1 MKSIKIMTTIT
12 LDYNWT
18 LCKLPRG
25 RGKLTRGLCL
35 VSLFHSNIFI
45 LFLFYKTS
53 WRFTEAIAQSQR
65 LIAHYSWG
73 EITNLMSKWYL
84 TISPSVSVSATLSSG
99 WWPRCSYQPKN
110 KLTQDPKLGKTG
122 TRKLGMFYS
131 WVLCFYFYNSTFLLF
146 ISLDHRLLSQ
156 RCVN

>member
-1 MKSIKIMTTIT
+1 MDCVLCHYFIPTFSFCSYSTKHLGDLLKQLLKVSVSDAVKSQS
-12 LDYNWT
+12 YN
-18 LCKLPRG
+18 
-25 RGKLTRGLCL
+25 
-35 VSLFHSNIFI
+35 
-45 LFLFYKTS
+45 
-53 WRFTEAIAQSQR
+53 
-65 LIAHYSWG
+65 IAHYSWG